1 MTTITT
7 GIFFVGKDHPGRPAA
22 SEHRDDAGTY
32 VLKLRVIDNQ
42 GARRVEGYT
51 VRWLGPQAQ
60 AWRNAHP
67 TLKAGDI
74 LRLELENP
82 RSLLGSTGMPETQ
95 ATVRTCELLAA
106 RNPSDAQAA

>member
-7 GIFFVGKDHPGRPAA
+7 GIFFVGKDHPSRPAVT
-22 SEHRDDAGTY
+22 EHRNDAGEY
-32 VLKLRVIDNQ
+32 VLKMRLIDNQ
-42 GARRVEGYT
+42 GRGRVEGYL
-51 VRWLGPQAQ
+51 VRWVGSQAQ

-67 TLKAGDI
+67 ALKAGDI

-106 RNPSDAQAA
+106 RSPSDAQAA